1 MKKRGVVNNTLLV
14 LALAGAAAASHYLTR
29 LTVETP
35 TAVAGEQAKENKP
48 LYWVAPMDPNYR
60 RDKPGKSPMGM
71 DLVPVYA
78 DQGAGHADSPGA
90 VAIAPEVINSLGV
103 RTALA
108 ERRVM
113 RTEITT
119 VGYVRYDQER
129 LIHVHP
135 RVQGWVEKL
144 YVKAAGDPV
153 KKGQPLYTLY
163 SPQLVNAQEE
173 LVLAVRRGDTR
184 LITAAEH
191 RLAALRVERSL
202 IDALKRGQTIRQV
215 LTFHA
220 PQSGVVDKLNI
231 REGFFVEPGTTLMS
245 IGALDDVWV
254 EAEVFERQA
263 ALVSTGL
270 PAVMTLDYLP
280 GQRWQGT
287 VDYVYP
293 ALDPKTRT
301 ARVRLRFANPDA
313 LLKPNMFAT
322 IAIQANAEDDVLAI
336 PKEAVIRTGARDRV
350 VLALGEGRFKS
361 VAVELGRLNAEYAA
375 IQSGLKAG
383 ERVVI
388 SAQFLLDSES
398 SKTSDFRRMD
408 HAGGDTAATPPQSV
422 WVAASINAVM
432 AAERMINAD
441 HDAIEAWSWPPMR
454 MDFKVAEGVDIAA
467 LASGM
472 SLHIEISRIAGGDYA
487 ITAAHI
493 PPVEADTATGADPV
507 DHGGMDHGG
516 MDHGN
521 MGHDAMQHGAM
532 NHDGM
537 GHDGAG
543 HDDHGRMDHGNMRHD
558 AMQHG
563 AMNHDGMGHDDA
575 GHDNHG
581 GMDHS
586 RMSPVGHDGHG
597 HGGHSAPETAPD
609 HD

>member
-29 LTVETP
+29 LTVEAP
-35 TAVAGEQAKENKP
+35 TAAAGEQAKEQQP

-113 RTEITT
+113 HTEITT

-129 LIHVHP
+129 LVHVHP

-173 LVLAVRRGDTR
+173 LVLAVRRGDRR
-184 LITAAEH
+184 LITAAEN

-202 IDALKRGQTIRQV
+202 IDALKRGQTIRQT
-215 LTFHA
+215 LTFYA

-245 IGALDDVWV
+245 VGALDDVWV

-263 ALVSTGL
+263 VLLSAGL

-293 ALDPKTRT
+293 TLDPKTRT
-301 ARVRLRFANPDA
+301 ARVRLRFANPAA

-322 IAIQANAEDDVLAI
+322 IAIQAKAEDDVLAI
-336 PKEAVIRTGARDRV
+336 PKEAVIRTGAQDRV

-408 HAGGDTAATPPQSV
+408 HAGRDTAADPPQSV
-422 WVAASINAVM
+422 WVAASIHSVR

-441 HDAIEAWSWPPMR
+441 HEAIEVWSWPPMR

-472 SLHIEISRIAGGDYA
+472 SLHIEISRMAGGDYA

-493 PPVEADTATGADPV
+493 PPVEADTATDADPV
-507 DHGGMDHGG
+507 DHGGMEHDG

-521 MGHDAMQHGAM
+521 MGHGEMDHGGMDHGSMGHGEM
-532 NHDGM
+532 NHDGT
-537 GHDGAG
+537 GHDGV
-543 HDDHGRMDHGNMRHD
+543 
-558 AMQHG
+558 
-563 AMNHDGMGHDDA
+563 

-581 GMDHS
+581 GMDHGNMEHDGMDHS
-586 RMSPVGHDGHG
+586 RISPVGH
-597 HGGHSAPETAPD
+597 GGHDSPETAPD

>member
-35 TAVAGEQAKENKP
+35 TAAAGEQAKENKP

-78 DQGAGHADSPGA
+78 DQGAGRADSPGTI
-90 VAIAPEVINSLGV
+90 AIAPEVINSLGV

-113 RTEITT
+113 DTEITT

-129 LIHVHP
+129 LVHVHP

-184 LITAAEH
+184 LITAAEN
-191 RLAALRVERSL
+191 RLEALRVERSL
-202 IDALKRGQTIRQV
+202 IDALKRGQTISQV

-220 PQSGVVDKLNI
+220 PQSGVVEKLNI

-263 ALVSTGL
+263 ALVSAGL

-322 IAIQANAEDDVLAI
+322 VAIQAKAEDDVLAI

-350 VLALGEGRFKS
+350 VLALDEGRFKS

-408 HAGGDTAATPPQSV
+408 HAGRDTADPPQSV
-422 WVAASINAVM
+422 WVAASIHSVM

-472 SLHIEISRIAGGDYA
+472 SLHIEISRMAGGDYA

-493 PPVEADTATGADPV
+493 PPVAADTATGADPV
-507 DHGGMDHGG
+507 DHGA

-543 HDDHGRMDHGNMRHD
+543 RDDHGGMDHGNMGHD
-558 AMQHG
+558 AMGHG
-563 AMNHDGMGHDDA
+563 AMNHDGMGHDGA
-575 GHDNHG
+575 GHDDHG

-597 HGGHSAPETAPD
+597 DDDHSGHETESD

>member
-1 MKKRGVVNNTLLV
+1 MKKRGVVNSTLLV

-29 LTVETP
+29 LTMEAP
-35 TAVAGEQAKENKP
+35 TAAAGEQTKENKP

-78 DQGAGHADSPGA
+78 DQDAGHADSPGA

-103 RTALA
+103 RTALV

-113 RTEITT
+113 DTEITT

-129 LIHVHP
+129 LVHVHP

-153 KKGQPLYTLY
+153 QKGQPLYTLY

-202 IDALKRGQTIRQV
+202 IEALKRGQTIRQV
-215 LTFHA
+215 LTFYA

-245 IGALDDVWV
+245 VGALDDVWV

-263 ALVSTGL
+263 ALVSAGL

-313 LLKPNMFAT
+313 LLKPNMFAR
-322 IAIQANAEDDVLAI
+322 IAIQTNTEDDVLAI
-336 PKEAVIRTGARDRV
+336 PKEAVIRTGAQDRV

-361 VAVELGRLNAEYAA
+361 VTVELGRLNAGYAA

-408 HAGGDTAATPPQSV
+408 HAG
-422 WVAASINAVM
+422 
-432 AAERMINAD
+432 R
-441 HDAIEAWSWPPMR
+441 
-454 MDFKVAEGVDIAA
+454 
-467 LASGM
+467 
-472 SLHIEISRIAGGDYA
+472 
-487 ITAAHI
+487 
-493 PPVEADTATGADPV
+493 DTATGADPV
-507 DHGGMDHGG
+507 DHGAMDHGA

-521 MGHDAMQHGAM
+521 MEHD
-532 NHDGM
+532 
-537 GHDGAG
+537 
-543 HDDHGRMDHGNMRHD
+543 
-558 AMQHG
+558 
-563 AMNHDGMGHDDA
+563 
-575 GHDNHG
+575 

-597 HGGHSAPETAPD
+597 DDGHSGHGTAPD

>member
-1 MKKRGVVNNTLLV
+1 MKKRRTVNKAWVV
-14 LALAGAAAASHYLTR
+14 LALASTAAVSHYLTR
-29 LTVETP
+29 LTVEAAT
-35 TAVAGEQAKENKP
+35 GSEQEKERQA

-78 DQGAGHADSPGA
+78 DRGAGHADSPGT
-90 VAIAPEVINSLGV
+90 VAIAPEVSNSLGV
-103 RTALA
+103 RTAVA

-129 LIHVHP
+129 LVHVHP

-184 LITAAEH
+184 LITAAEN
-191 RLAALRVERSL
+191 RLEALQIERSL
-202 IDALKRGQTIRQV
+202 IDALKHTPAIRQT
-215 LTFHA
+215 LTFYA

-245 IGALDDVWV
+245 IGALDEVWV

-263 ALVSTGL
+263 ALVSAGL

-293 ALDPKTRT
+293 TLDPRTRT

-322 IAIQANAEDDVLAI
+322 VAIQAQAEDDVLAI
-336 PKEAVIRTGARDRV
+336 PKEAVIRTGAQDRV

-398 SKTSDFRRMD
+398 SKTADFRRMD
-408 HAGGDTAATPPQSV
+408 RAGRDTAH
-422 WVAASINAVM
+422 AA
-432 AAERMINAD
+432 
-441 HDAIEAWSWPPMR
+441 
-454 MDFKVAEGVDIAA
+454 
-467 LASGM
+467 
-472 SLHIEISRIAGGDYA
+472 
-487 ITAAHI
+487 
-493 PPVEADTATGADPV
+493 
-507 DHGGMDHGG
+507 
-516 MDHGN
+516 
-521 MGHDAMQHGAM
+521 MGH
-532 NHDGM
+532 
-537 GHDGAG
+537 
-543 HDDHGRMDHGNMRHD
+543 GR
-558 AMQHG
+558 
-563 AMNHDGMGHDDA
+563 
-575 GHDNHG
+575 
-581 GMDHS
+581 
-586 RMSPVGHDGHG
+586 HDGH
-597 HGGHSAPETAPD
+597 ETAPD

>member
-1 MKKRGVVNNTLLV
+1 MKKRRTVNKAWVV
-14 LALAGAAAASHYLTR
+14 LALAGTAAASHYLTR
-29 LTVETP
+29 LTVEAP
-35 TAVAGEQAKENKP
+35 TAAGSEQEKERQA
-48 LYWVAPMDPNYR
+48 LYWVAPMDPDYR

-78 DQGAGHADSPGA
+78 DRDASRADSPGT
-90 VAIAPEVINSLGV
+90 VAIAPEVSNSLGV

-113 RTEITT
+113 DTEITT

-129 LIHVHP
+129 LVHVHP

-184 LITAAEH
+184 LITAAEN
-191 RLAALRVERSL
+191 RLEALQIERSL
-202 IDALKRGQTIRQV
+202 IDALKRTPTISQT
-215 LTFHA
+215 LTFYA
-220 PQSGVVDKLNI
+220 PQSGVVDNLNI

-245 IGALDDVWV
+245 VGTLDDVWV

-270 PAVMTLDYLP
+270 PVVMTLDYLP

-293 ALDPKTRT
+293 TLDPKTRT

-313 LLKPNMFAT
+313 LLKPNMFAR
-322 IAIQANAEDDVLAI
+322 IAIQAKAEDDVLAI
-336 PKEAVIRTGARDRV
+336 PKEAVIRTGAQDRV

-408 HAGGDTAATPPQSV
+408 HAARDTAHS
-422 WVAASINAVM
+422 
-432 AAERMINAD
+432 
-441 HDAIEAWSWPPMR
+441 
-454 MDFKVAEGVDIAA
+454 
-467 LASGM
+467 
-472 SLHIEISRIAGGDYA
+472 
-487 ITAAHI
+487 
-493 PPVEADTATGADPV
+493 ADTPSSAETID
-507 DHGGMDHGG
+507 
-516 MDHGN
+516 
-521 MGHDAMQHGAM
+521 HGAM
-532 NHDGM
+532 G
-537 GHDGAG
+537 
-543 HDDHGRMDHGNMRHD
+543 HGR
-558 AMQHG
+558 
-563 AMNHDGMGHDDA
+563 
-575 GHDNHG
+575 
-581 GMDHS
+581 
-586 RMSPVGHDGHG
+586 HDGHG
-597 HGGHSAPETAPD
+597 TESD

>member
-1 MKKRGVVNNTLLV
+1 M
-14 LALAGAAAASHYLTR
+14 
-29 LTVETP
+29 
-35 TAVAGEQAKENKP
+35 
-48 LYWVAPMDPNYR
+48 
-60 RDKPGKSPMGM
+60 
-71 DLVPVYA
+71 
-78 DQGAGHADSPGA
+78 
-90 VAIAPEVINSLGV
+90 
-103 RTALA
+103 
-108 ERRVM
+108 
-113 RTEITT
+113 
-119 VGYVRYDQER
+119 GYVRYDQER

-173 LVLAVRRGDTR
+173 LALAVRRGDTR
-184 LITAAEH
+184 LITAAEQ

-202 IDALKRGQTIRQV
+202 IDELKRGQTIRQS
-215 LTFHA
+215 LTFYA

-263 ALVSTGL
+263 ALVSASL

-293 ALDPKTRT
+293 ALDPQTRT

-322 IAIQANAEDDVLAI
+322 VAIQAKAEDDVLAI

-361 VAVELGRLNAEYAA
+361 VAVELGRLNAGYAA

-408 HAGGDTAATPPQSV
+408 HAGRDTAADPPQSV
-422 WVAASINAVM
+422 WVAASIHSVM

-441 HDAIEAWSWPPMR
+441 HEAIEAWSWPPMR
-454 MDFKVAEGVDIAA
+454 MDFRVEEGVDIAA

-472 SLHIEISRIAGGDYA
+472 SLHIEISRMAGGDYA

-507 DHGGMDHGG
+507 DHGAMGHGG

-521 MGHDAMQHGAM
+521 MGHDAMQHEAMNHDGMGHDGAGHDDHGGMDHGNMEHDAMGRGAM

-543 HDDHGRMDHGNMRHD
+543 HDDHGAMDHGNM
-558 AMQHG
+558 
-563 AMNHDGMGHDDA
+563 GHD
-575 GHDNHG
+575 

-586 RMSPVGHDGHG
+586 RMNPVGHDGHG
-597 HGGHSAPETAPD
+597 HGGHSDHGTAPD

>member
-1 MKKRGVVNNTLLV
+1 MKKRGAVNTAWIV
-14 LALAGAAAASHYLTR
+14 LALAGAAAAGHYLTR
-29 LTVETP
+29 LSMEATT
-35 TAVAGEQAKENKP
+35 TAAGEQAKENKP

-71 DLVPVYA
+71 DLAPVYA
-78 DQGAGHADSPGA
+78 DRDAGRADSPGA
-90 VAIAPEVINSLGV
+90 VAIAPEVSNSLGV
-103 RTALA
+103 RTAVA

-119 VGYVRYDQER
+119 VGYVQYDQER
-129 LIHVHP
+129 LVHVHP

-173 LVLAVRRGDTR
+173 LVLAVKRGDTR
-184 LITAAEH
+184 LIAAAEN
-191 RLAALRVERSL
+191 RLAALQVERSL
-202 IDALKRGQTIRQV
+202 IDVLKRGQTIGQT
-215 LTFHA
+215 LTFYA
-220 PQSGVVDKLNI
+220 PQSGVLDNLNI

-245 IGALDDVWV
+245 VGALDDVWV

-263 ALVSTGL
+263 ALVRTGL
-270 PAVMTLDYLP
+270 PVAMTLDYLP

-293 ALDPKTRT
+293 TLDPRTRT

-313 LLKPNMFAT
+313 LLKPNMFAK
-322 IAIQANAEDDVLAI
+322 IVIQANTEDDALVI
-336 PKEAVIRTGARDRV
+336 PREAVIRTGAQDRV
-350 VLALGEGRFKS
+350 VLALGAGRFKS
-361 VAVELGRLNAEYAA
+361 VAVELGRLSAEYAA

-408 HAGGDTAATPPQSV
+408 HAARDTAADPPQSV

-441 HDAIEAWSWPPMR
+441 HDVIEAWSWPPMR

-472 SLHIEISRIAGGDYA
+472 SLHIEISRMAGGDYA

-493 PPVEADTATGADPV
+493 PPVATDTAAGANPV
-507 DHGGMDHGG
+507 DHGG

-521 MGHDAMQHGAM
+521 MGHD
-532 NHDGM
+532 
-537 GHDGAG
+537 
-543 HDDHGRMDHGNMRHD
+543 
-558 AMQHG
+558 
-563 AMNHDGMGHDDA
+563 
-575 GHDNHG
+575 

-597 HGGHSAPETAPD
+597 HDGHETAPD
-609 HD
+609 ND

>member
-35 TAVAGEQAKENKP
+35 TAAAGEQAKENKP

-78 DQGAGHADSPGA
+78 DQGAGRADSPGA
-90 VAIAPEVINSLGV
+90 IAIAPEVINSLGV

-113 RTEITT
+113 DTEITT

-129 LIHVHP
+129 LVHVHP

-184 LITAAEH
+184 LITAAEN
-191 RLAALRVERSL
+191 RLEALRVERSL
-202 IDALKRGQTIRQV
+202 IDALKRGQTISQV

-220 PQSGVVDKLNI
+220 PQSGVVEKLNI

-263 ALVSTGL
+263 ALVSAGL

-322 IAIQANAEDDVLAI
+322 VAIQAKAEDDVLAI

-350 VLALGEGRFKS
+350 VLALDEGRFKS

-408 HAGGDTAATPPQSV
+408 HAGRDTADPPQSV
-422 WVAASINAVM
+422 WVAASIHSVM

-472 SLHIEISRIAGGDYA
+472 SLHIEISRMAGGDYA

-493 PPVEADTATGADPV
+493 PPVAADTATGADPV
-507 DHGGMDHGG
+507 DHGA

-543 HDDHGRMDHGNMRHD
+543 RDDHGGMDHGNMGHD
-558 AMQHG
+558 AMGHG
-563 AMNHDGMGHDDA
+563 AMNHDGMGHDGA
-575 GHDNHG
+575 GHDDHG

-597 HGGHSAPETAPD
+597 DDDHSGHETESD